1 MNEELKRCPYCKT
14 GFSEDA
20 PDGVKL
26 IEKEIR
32 PGEPDPVIAYQVVCT
47 GCKARGPRMA
57 SRAAAAR
64 YWNRG
69 K

>member
-1 MNEELKRCPYCKT
+1 MEELKQCPYCRT
-14 GFSEDA
+14 SFREEA
-20 PDGVKL
+20 EDGVKL

-32 PGEPDPVIAYQVVCT
+32 PGDRDPVISFQVVCT
-47 GCKARGPRMA
+47 VCHARGPRMA